1 MSLTKYEVLS
11 KVVELGSLTKAA
23 EWLGYT
29 QSGVSH
35 TVNSLEAEFGFA
47 LLVRSRSGLRLTA
60 AGEQVM
66 PLIREVLRANAR
78 LLEEVASVHGL
89 EVGTVRIGTFTSV
102 SVHWLP
108 GMIKQFQADY
118 PQIRFELMEGDY
130 QEIEE
135 WIQSGVVDCGF
146 VTLPVKEH
154 LQTFPLKMDRMLCL
168 LPFDH
173 PLAVHNTIEFAQMK
187 EEPFIKPKEGSD
199 YDVQRILDK
208 AQFRPQVKFEA
219 GDDYA
224 IIAMVENGLGISI
237 LPELVL
243 QGRDHKVKLLE
254 LAEPSHRHLGI
265 AVPAMKSISPATERF
280 IGHVQVWLGAAKGA
294 E

>member
-1 MSLTKYEVLS
+1 MSLAKYEVFS

-23 EWLGYT
+23 ESLGYT

-35 TVNSLEAEFGFA
+35 TVNSLEDEFGFA
-47 LLVRSRSGLRLTA
+47 LLVRSRSGIRLTA

-66 PLIREVLRANAR
+66 MHLREVLRANAR
-78 LLEEVASVHGL
+78 LLEEVAAVHGL
-89 EVGTVRIGTFTSV
+89 KVGTVRIGTFTSV

-108 GMIKQFQADY
+108 AMIKQFQADY
-118 PQIRFELMEGDY
+118 PQIRFELMAGDY

-135 WIQSGVVDCGF
+135 WIQHGVVDCGF
-146 VTLPVKEH
+146 VTLPVKEQ
-154 LQTFPLKMDRMLCL
+154 LAAVPLKQDRMLCL
-168 LPFDH
+168 LPHGH
-173 PLAVHNTIEFAQMK
+173 PLSEQRAIRFDQIK
-187 EEPFIKPKEGSD
+187 EEPFIMPKAGSD
-199 YDVQRILDK
+199 YDVRRILDK
-208 AQFRPQVKFEA
+208 AQIRPQVKFEA

-265 AVPAMKSISPATERF
+265 AVAAMKSVSPATRRF
-280 IGHVQVWLGAAKGA
+280 VDHVQQWLGV
-294 E
+294 